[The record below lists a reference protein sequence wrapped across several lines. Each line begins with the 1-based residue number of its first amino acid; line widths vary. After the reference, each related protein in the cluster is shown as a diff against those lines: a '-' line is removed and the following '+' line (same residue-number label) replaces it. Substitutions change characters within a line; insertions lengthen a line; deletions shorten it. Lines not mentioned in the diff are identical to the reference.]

1 MSLDVMSARVTLR
14 DRPLL
19 DTLDLSV
26 RFISSHAR
34 PYAWLALA
42 VLLPAFLLTWAI
54 GETFAWGW
62 SWLCAL
68 AIAMLAEAPFT
79 ALASRLVFEEH
90 VRARDALKDAISA
103 VPRLIGAS
111 LIQLVAI
118 GAGLL
123 FLLLPAVWV
132 AATLLFLPEVVVLE
146 RGSVGGSLGRAHRIV
161 AGQAG
166 DAMMTLLLLLALR
179 IAMPFLA
186 DLAGRSILEDLLEIK
201 APEALT
207 SSGGGP
213 LALIGFWLF
222 VPIAAT
228 ARFLVYIN
236 LRTRVEGWDIQTR
249 FAAIVRR
256 AYAAGGE
263 R

>member
-14 DRPLL
+14 DRSLL
-19 DTLDLSV
+19 DTLDLTV
-26 RFISSHAR
+26 RFISSHIR

-62 SWLCAL
+62 SWLTAL
-68 AIAMLAEAPFT
+68 GVAILAEAPFT
-79 ALASRLVFEEH
+79 ALASRLVFEER
-90 VRARDALKDAISA
+90 VRARDALKDAVVA

-111 LIQLVAI
+111 VIQLVAI
-118 GAGLL
+118 GAALM
-123 FLLLPAVWV
+123 FFLLPAVWV
-132 AATLLFLPEVVVLE
+132 GATLLFLPEVVVLE
-146 RGSVGGSLGRAHRIV
+146 RGTVGGSLGRAHRIV
-161 AGQAG
+161 AGQSG
-166 DAMMTLLLLLALR
+166 DALMTLLLLLAVR
-179 IAMPFLA
+179 FAMPFLA
-186 DLAGRSILEDLLEIK
+186 DSAGRSILEDLLEIK

-213 LALIGFWLF
+213 LALLGFWLF
-222 VPIAAT
+222 VPVAAT

-256 AYAAGGE
+256 AYAAAGE